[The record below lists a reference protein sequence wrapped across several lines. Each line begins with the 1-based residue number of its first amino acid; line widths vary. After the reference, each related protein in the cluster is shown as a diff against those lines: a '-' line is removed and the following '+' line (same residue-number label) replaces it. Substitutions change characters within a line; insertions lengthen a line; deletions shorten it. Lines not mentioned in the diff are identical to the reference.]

1 MFGICLLVFIGL
13 CLYHAA
19 EPTLPAEYHR
29 NWRLEQQDAD
39 KVRYG
44 EMSKR
49 EFLRNMKNGKYR

>member
-1 MFGICLLVFIGL
+1 MGIICIIVFLFL
-13 CLYHAA
+13 CIKESS
-19 EPTLPAEYHR
+19 EPTLPADYHR
-29 NWRLEQQDAD
+29 NWKLEAQDAD